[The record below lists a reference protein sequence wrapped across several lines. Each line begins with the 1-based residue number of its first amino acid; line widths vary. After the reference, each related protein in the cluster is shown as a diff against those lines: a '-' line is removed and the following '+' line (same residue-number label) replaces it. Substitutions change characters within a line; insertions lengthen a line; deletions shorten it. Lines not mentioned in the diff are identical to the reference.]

1 MQEHARTR
9 LVLRPG
15 HVIWR
20 AIAGNMEQGF
30 LIIVSLFLA
39 GLVGG
44 EKQDMSDLHKLDHH
58 ALVRLMHRAAAT
70 PDVMA
75 RVAAETIAGQHLAG
89 LTAAEARE
97 LLNCSAKAPCFRPR
111 VCTGE
116 GEAVDTGSD
125 PRERLV
131 HVLDATREMHPNL
144 LAYARG
150 HARAR
155 LLAPSEANR
164 FLVWTC
170 GCCGEPCSG
179 WGNRMLGIVSA
190 LMLALLTDRTFLIHW
205 PDDACIPLSAVL
217 GSEWIDWRLPA
228 GFRGQ
233 LSPQEQAY
241 LVNQQPIHG
250 FELSIMMRT
259 FDPRSHDD
267 KSIIWMRASHGLFID
282 LWRNPYVS
290 DQLCAYGFNT
300 VDTTYAT
307 LSRLLLTTPQGDLAA
322 ALTEALSSPRVA
334 GKLVV
339 GLQMRFTEVLRLAV
353 ACKADSTHRRKDT
366 HTYKER
372 ERERERERE
381 KHTHTHQHNYRS
393 RVWLW
398 SRETLSASTTQRE
411 PLRRRR
417 VCRQMRAC
425 GSSPPTRSVCA
436 TPSWLGRT
444 STKCFLWMA
453 RCSDVFGFQSRPRA

>member
-1 MQEHARTR
+1 MELKSTACRSTHARTR

-20 AIAGNMEQGF
+20 AIAGKMEQGF

-150 HARAR
+150 HARALWGGR
-155 LLAPSEANR
+155 RGGSGGACCLWWWGACSE
-164 FLVWTC
+164 
-170 GCCGEPCSG
+170 
-179 WGNRMLGIVSA
+179 
-190 LMLALLTDRTFLIHW
+190 LLT
-205 PDDACIPLSAVL
+205 V
-217 GSEWIDWRLPA
+217 
-228 GFRGQ
+228 
-233 LSPQEQAY
+233 
-241 LVNQQPIHG
+241 
-250 FELSIMMRT
+250 
-259 FDPRSHDD
+259 
-267 KSIIWMRASHGLFID
+267 
-282 LWRNPYVS
+282 
-290 DQLCAYGFNT
+290 
-300 VDTTYAT
+300 
-307 LSRLLLTTPQGDLAA
+307 
-322 ALTEALSSPRVA
+322 
-334 GKLVV
+334 
-339 GLQMRFTEVLRLAV
+339 
-353 ACKADSTHRRKDT
+353 
-366 HTYKER
+366 
-372 ERERERERE
+372 
-381 KHTHTHQHNYRS
+381 
-393 RVWLW
+393 
-398 SRETLSASTTQRE
+398 
-411 PLRRRR
+411 
-417 VCRQMRAC
+417 
-425 GSSPPTRSVCA
+425 
-436 TPSWLGRT
+436 
-444 STKCFLWMA
+444 TK
-453 RCSDVFGFQSRPRA
+453 